1 MAGLEEREGLAAEGG
16 EGGEAAAEARNEEV
30 AEVVLDIEVCEEGG
44 EEADDEASNGVDEE
58 GSEGEL
64 ATTVG
69 YGEEIRAEESEEAA
83 EAAADEDGEVG
94 GGGHGCGC
102 FFCKGREWG
111 IKNTRDALASPVFY
125 GLVF

>member
-1 MAGLEEREGLAAEGG
+1 MTGLEEREGLAAEGG
-16 EGGEAAAEARNEEV
+16 EGGEAAAEARDEEV

-69 YGEEIRAEESEEAA
+69 YGEEIGAEESEEAA

-94 GGGHGCGC
+94 DGGHGWVWVC
-102 FFCKGREWG
+102 FFAKVGNG
-111 IKNTRDALASPVFY
+111 
-125 GLVF
+125 G